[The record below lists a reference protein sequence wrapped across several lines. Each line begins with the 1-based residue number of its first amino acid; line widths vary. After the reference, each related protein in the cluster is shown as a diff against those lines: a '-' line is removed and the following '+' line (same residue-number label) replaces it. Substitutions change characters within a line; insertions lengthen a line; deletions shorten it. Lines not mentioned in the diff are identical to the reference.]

1 MGCKVVL
8 GDICSFSRGASIPR
22 ARMHDTG
29 DYLYIHYGDL
39 YKGFDLRIDVESPSK
54 PIPFILRGEKV
65 KESQCL
71 KDQDI
76 VYVLTSETVDDLGHA
91 YLFNNPQNKLA
102 VSGTETT
109 IVRVKRRDLVI
120 PAYLNYLMSSPCFI
134 GELRRY
140 VRGMKV
146 FRVHPADVSRIEIE
160 LPHIETQRKVV
171 SILDSIYTKQRIN
184 TQLNGYLEKLVSLE
198 FSRRFKASTPTIEL
212 GKVLSI
218 STESIK
224 PQEHAGEIWE
234 HYSIPAYDENRQ
246 PLFEL
251 SDGIKSNK
259 YAIDANCILISKLNP
274 ATKRIWMPSCTS
286 EHSVCSTEFIVYK
299 PKNPRYKSFYYAAID
314 SQAFTDFLIA
324 HVTGSTGSRQRT
336 QPKATLTYPMPNPG
350 HDAIEGFCAF
360 ADPIYKQIQ
369 SNKLE
374 SKWLV
379 SLRDALLPKLMSG
392 EIDVSKIDLTQLNS
406 HLVQRDSVRSKP
418 VDDVFLDQSF
428 SLRAGANICSFT
440 CR

>member
-1 MGCKVVL
+1 MRL
-8 GDICSFSRGASIPR
+8 GDICSKIGSGATPRGGKEAYSTSGIPIIRSQNVLDWSFSSNGLAYLNDEQ
-22 ARMHDTG
+22 ARTLSNVEVHQGDILLNITG
-29 DYLYIHYGDL
+29 DSVA
-39 YKGFDLRIDVESPSK
+39 RA
-54 PIPFILRGEKV
+54 
-65 KESQCL
+65 C
-71 KDQDI
+71 I
-76 VYVLTSETVDDLGHA
+76 VPDD
-91 YLFNNPQNKLA
+91 
-102 VSGTETT
+102 
-109 IVRVKRRDLVI
+109 VI
-120 PAYLNYLMSSPCFI
+120 PARVNQHVAILRPKEKANATFILAWLQTNKDLLLKLASSGATRNALTKRMLEGLDINLPSIDIQNHIAALISLIQSKINLNI
-134 GELRRY
+134 
-140 VRGMKV
+140 K
-146 FRVHPADVSRIEIE
+146 
-160 LPHIETQRKVV
+160 
-171 SILDSIYTKQRIN
+171 
-184 TQLNGYLEKLVSLE
+184 LNGYLEKLVSLE

-360 ADPIYKQIQ
+360 ANPIYKQIQ

-406 HLVQRDSVRSKP
+406 HL
-418 VDDVFLDQSF
+418 
-428 SLRAGANICSFT
+428 A
-440 CR
+440 

>member
-1 MGCKVVL
+1 MRL
-8 GDICSFSRGASIPR
+8 GDICSKIGSGATPRGGKEAYSASGIPIIRSQNVLDWSFSSNGLAYLNDEQ
-22 ARMHDTG
+22 ARTLSNVEVHQGDILLNITG
-29 DYLYIHYGDL
+29 DSVARACI
-39 YKGFDLRIDVESPSK
+39 VPS
-54 PIPFILRGEKV
+54 
-65 KESQCL
+65 
-71 KDQDI
+71 D
-76 VYVLTSETVDDLGHA
+76 
-91 YLFNNPQNKLA
+91 
-102 VSGTETT
+102 
-109 IVRVKRRDLVI
+109 VI
-120 PAYLNYLMSSPCFI
+120 PARVNQHVAILRPKEKANATFILAWLQTNKDLLLKLASSGATRNALTKRMLEGLDINLPSIDIQNHIAALISLIQSKINLNI
-134 GELRRY
+134 
-140 VRGMKV
+140 K
-146 FRVHPADVSRIEIE
+146 
-160 LPHIETQRKVV
+160 
-171 SILDSIYTKQRIN
+171 
-184 TQLNGYLEKLVSLE
+184 LNGYLEKLVSLE

-406 HLVQRDSVRSKP
+406 HL
-418 VDDVFLDQSF
+418 
-428 SLRAGANICSFT
+428 AEY
-440 CR
+440 

>member
-1 MGCKVVL
+1 MRL
-8 GDICSFSRGASIPR
+8 GDICSKIGSGATPRGGKEAYSTSGIPIIRSQNVLDWSFSSNGLAYLNDEQAKTLSNVEVHQGDILLNI
-22 ARMHDTG
+22 TG
-29 DYLYIHYGDL
+29 DSVARACI
-39 YKGFDLRIDVESPSK
+39 VPS
-54 PIPFILRGEKV
+54 
-65 KESQCL
+65 
-71 KDQDI
+71 D
-76 VYVLTSETVDDLGHA
+76 
-91 YLFNNPQNKLA
+91 
-102 VSGTETT
+102 
-109 IVRVKRRDLVI
+109 VI
-120 PAYLNYLMSSPCFI
+120 PARVNQHVAILRPKEKANATFILAWLQTNKDLLLKLASSGATRNALTKRMLEGLDINLPSIDIQNHIAELISLIQSKINLNI
-134 GELRRY
+134 
-140 VRGMKV
+140 K
-146 FRVHPADVSRIEIE
+146 
-160 LPHIETQRKVV
+160 
-171 SILDSIYTKQRIN
+171 
-184 TQLNGYLEKLVSLE
+184 LNGYLEKLVSLE

-392 EIDVSKIDLTQLNS
+392 EIDVSKINLTQL
-406 HLVQRDSVRSKP
+406 
-418 VDDVFLDQSF
+418 
-428 SLRAGANICSFT
+428 AI
-440 CR
+440 

>member
-1 MGCKVVL
+1 MKGPRL
-8 GDICSFSRGASIPR
+8 QLYAS
-22 ARMHDTG
+22 
-29 DYLYIHYGDL
+29 
-39 YKGFDLRIDVESPSK
+39 
-54 PIPFILRGEKV
+54 
-65 KESQCL
+65 
-71 KDQDI
+71 
-76 VYVLTSETVDDLGHA
+76 
-91 YLFNNPQNKLA
+91 
-102 VSGTETT
+102 
-109 IVRVKRRDLVI
+109 
-120 PAYLNYLMSSPCFI
+120 
-134 GELRRY
+134 
-140 VRGMKV
+140 
-146 FRVHPADVSRIEIE
+146 
-160 LPHIETQRKVV
+160 
-171 SILDSIYTKQRIN
+171 
-184 TQLNGYLEKLVSLE
+184 LNGYLEKLVSLE

-299 PKNPRYKSFYYAAID
+299 PKNPKYKSFYYAAID
-314 SQAFTDFLIA
+314 SQVFTDFLIA

-336 QPKATLTYPMPNPG
+336 QPKATLTYTMPNPG

-369 SNKLE
+369 SNRFE
-374 SKWLV
+374 SQWLV

-406 HLVQRDSVRSKP
+406 HLEKRKAAASV
-418 VDDVFLDQSF
+418 L
-428 SLRAGANICSFT
+428 SLIFPIALPGLWSPMQ
-440 CR
+440 

>member
-1 MGCKVVL
+1 MRL
-8 GDICSFSRGASIPR
+8 GDICSKIGSGATPRGGKEAYSTSGIPIIRSQNVLDWSFSSNGLAYLNDEQAKTLSNVEVHQGDILLNI
-22 ARMHDTG
+22 TG
-29 DYLYIHYGDL
+29 DSVARACI
-39 YKGFDLRIDVESPSK
+39 VPS
-54 PIPFILRGEKV
+54 
-65 KESQCL
+65 
-71 KDQDI
+71 D
-76 VYVLTSETVDDLGHA
+76 
-91 YLFNNPQNKLA
+91 
-102 VSGTETT
+102 
-109 IVRVKRRDLVI
+109 VI
-120 PAYLNYLMSSPCFI
+120 PARVNQHVAILRPKEKANATFILAWLQTNKDLLLKLASSGATRNALTKRMLEGLDINLPSIDIQNHIAALISLIQSKINLNI
-134 GELRRY
+134 
-140 VRGMKV
+140 K
-146 FRVHPADVSRIEIE
+146 
-160 LPHIETQRKVV
+160 
-171 SILDSIYTKQRIN
+171 
-184 TQLNGYLEKLVSLE
+184 LNGYLEKLVSLE

-406 HLVQRDSVRSKP
+406 HLEKRKAAASV
-418 VDDVFLDQSF
+418 L
-428 SLRAGANICSFT
+428 SLIFPIALPGLWSPMQ
-440 CR
+440 